1 MKKIESRYYFD
12 HKASRHTHKYAS
24 PFTQDNLHSGI
35 LCCELKSIN
44 GRMER
49 VMEKFLETTR
59 LSIIKIQ
66 SGSERYSQGYLGSGF

>member
-1 MKKIESRYYFD
+1 MNHGTIL
-12 HKASRHTHKYAS
+12 
-24 PFTQDNLHSGI
+24 FTRLLNKPTNILPCRLQDNLHSGI

-49 VMEKFLETTR
+49 VMEKFLGTTR

-66 SGSERYSQGYLGSGF
+66 SGSERYSQGYLGSGL